1 MLENLFLLYSN
12 FPLTENP
19 QNLTKI
25 FKGINFNI
33 FGSYKSILNK
43 AIENI
48 TILSECNSP
57 KSARKKL
64 SKLKSN
70 WFNSADY
77 QSSESDEVKMVF
89 NSAFEAVYGYL
100 DDYCEDLCHWRKVRE
115 KVIGRKKLIG
125 PKRLKCHECDQ
136 LFYINILNEI
146 IHGKE
151 YSQIVGF
158 IDLLW
163 DSNLCVNQTIEV
175 ITNKSKK
182 PFKEDLQKSIQ
193 LWPHGFIENIDS
205 WDDKGRFCEFIYG
218 IVGYSLSEFL
228 LDNDRR
234 KLKLC
239 QECNQFYISKTVRL
253 SKYCS
258 DKCRLAYHNRK
269 RIQSGEAREYKRKK
283 RMKGA
288 SESYYG

>member
-12 FPLTENP
+12 FSLADNP

-33 FGSYKSILNK
+33 FGPYKNILNK

-48 TILSECNSP
+48 TIFSECNSP

-64 SKLKSN
+64 SKLKSS
-70 WFNSADY
+70 WLNSEQYNAK
-77 QSSESDEVKMVF
+77 EADEVKMFF

-115 KVIGRKKLIG
+115 KVIGRKKLKG
-125 PKRLKCHECDQ
+125 PNRLKCHECDQ
-136 LFYINILNEI
+136 LFYINILDEI
-146 IHGKE
+146 THGKE
-151 YSQIVGF
+151 YSQIIGF
-158 IDLLW
+158 NDLLL
-163 DSNLCVNQTIEV
+163 DSNLCVNQTTEI

-193 LWPHGFIENIDS
+193 LWPHGFIENVDS

-234 KLKLC
+234 KIKLC
-239 QECNQFYISKTVRL
+239 QECKQFYVSKTTRP

-283 RMKGA
+283 RRKGA
-288 SESYYG
+288 KESYYG